1 MGTRTL
7 VCLVLA
13 SLLLVNEQSAFEI
26 LTNCQ
31 DCWCVDTCEEFKDC
45 TTLCFHKEKH
55 PDPETISDESID
67 KYYDN
72 TYDFNDNKDD
82 YHEFNAIP
90 NLQLRRFRTLLLE
103 QISCS
108 RMSSADMS
116 TLNTTLN
123 NLIPKLGFQNVI
135 ELHLKNCP
143 IPDESFQTL
152 FRLLNG
158 TSVQKLWVSG
168 SQSNITLSS
177 AYFENLSL
185 QTILF
190 EDSVGLRRLHQDLFK
205 GTPELVFLGLN
216 RNNITTLDPGV
227 FQGLRNLE
235 FLYLNHNSITDLHAD
250 IFEHLTSLLDLEII
264 NNRLVSLPRGLFR
277 NCRKLERLDLHE
289 NALHTLEGPQFE
301 FLSRLQLLD
310 LRYNRLEKITDGM
323 FNGTH
328 DIVLLDLSHN
338 KLNVISQTAF
348 DILCRT
354 NSELDAIYLS
364 DNILE
369 WNSNLV
375 DSPFNECESITVLQL
390 SNNRISYIHNDWIM
404 GIQWL
409 DLNGN
414 NITILPD
421 FNSFTSKSKDM
432 TLDVSDNQIKTFK
445 LDSVTRADADK
456 LFKLTPNDFK
466 LTQNESKRNM
476 ADDIFD
482 KYGLHIVLDGN
493 PITCDCSYYALVDY
507 VYYFRKAQFSEP
519 FKRQIIETEDVTC
532 KPWNIP
538 YLTGITYWNKEQNIP
553 TNRFAILEELTCNK
567 VDGCPSSCN
576 CSHSPYHSQTT
587 VNCSSANLERMP
599 QELDV
604 MYKNKTPQTI
614 MLILRNNSIQQL
626 LQNQSD
632 NYKLVT
638 DLDLSLN
645 AIKDWKVDI
654 VQDFPHLASLNLSH
668 NHLESL
674 SEDFIN
680 SLSKSN
686 IRSLYLSGNPWKCGR
701 DTSTERLCKF
711 VFDNQH
717 RFFNDFEEI
726 TCNGSNHTF
735 KATKPKDFCATI
747 NISQVSNLIPVQKD
761 SEQITLNGSNHP
773 FNTTKPKDIYG
784 TPKISYPTDTFDV
797 QISLGI
803 LCVLFVLSIVFYY
816 NKYQQKIKVCLV
828 YRLFCKPGVSQ

>member
-1 MGTRTL
+1 M
-7 VCLVLA
+7 V
-13 SLLLVNEQSAFEI
+13 
-26 LTNCQ
+26 
-31 DCWCVDTCEEFKDC
+31 
-45 TTLCFHKEKH
+45 
-55 PDPETISDESID
+55 
-67 KYYDN
+67 
-72 TYDFNDNKDD
+72 
-82 YHEFNAIP
+82 
-90 NLQLRRFRTLLLE
+90 RFL
-103 QISCS
+103 
-108 RMSSADMS
+108 M
-116 TLNTTLN
+116 
-123 NLIPKLGFQNVI
+123 
-135 ELHLKNCP
+135 
-143 IPDESFQTL
+143 
-152 FRLLNG
+152 
-158 TSVQKLWVSG
+158 
-168 SQSNITLSS
+168 
-177 AYFENLSL
+177 
-185 QTILF
+185 
-190 EDSVGLRRLHQDLFK
+190 
-205 GTPELVFLGLN
+205 VF
-216 RNNITTLDPGV
+216 
-227 FQGLRNLE
+227 
-235 FLYLNHNSITDLHAD
+235 
-250 IFEHLTSLLDLEII
+250 
-264 NNRLVSLPRGLFR
+264 
-277 NCRKLERLDLHE
+277 
-289 NALHTLEGPQFE
+289 
-301 FLSRLQLLD
+301 
-310 LRYNRLEKITDGM
+310 KITDGM

-328 DIVLLDLSHN
+328 DLKEVFLGTNKINAISKPAFDVLCNHNSQLNTIDLSN
-338 KLNVISQTAF
+338 N
-348 DILCRT
+348 D
-354 NSELDAIYLS
+354 
-364 DNILE
+364 LE
-369 WNSNLV
+369 WDSDLEV
-375 DSPFNECESITVLQL
+375 SPFNSCKNIESLIL

-567 VDGCPSSCN
+567 VDGCPSSCT
-576 CSHSPYHSQTT
+576 CSHSLYYNKTT
-587 VNCSSANLERMP
+587 VDCSSVNLKLMP
-599 QELDV
+599 QDLNLT
-604 MYKNKTPQTI
+604 NKSRI
-614 MLILRNNSIQQL
+614 LLILRNNSIQQI
-626 LQNQSD
+626 LQNPPD

-654 VQDFPHLASLNLSH
+654 VQHFPHLESLNLSH
-668 NHLESL
+668 NHLESM

-735 KATKPKDFCATI
+735 KATKPKDFCATKLQLST
-747 NISQVSNLIPVQKD
+747 NGHLIVVL
-761 SEQITLNGSNHP
+761 IIIG
-773 FNTTKPKDIYG
+773 
-784 TPKISYPTDTFDV
+784 
-797 QISLGI
+797 SLG
-803 LCVLFVLSIVFYY
+803 VLIVLSIVFYY

>member
-1 MGTRTL
+1 MGTRALAYL
-7 VCLVLA
+7 VFA
-13 SLLLVNEQSAFEI
+13 FLLLLKGKSAFEI
-26 LTNCQ
+26 LTDCP
-31 DCWCVDTCEEFKDC
+31 DCWCVDTYNREIYYY
-45 TTLCFHKEKH
+45 TTLCFHKENH
-55 PDPETISDESID
+55 PEPETISDESIQEYYNYY
-67 KYYDN
+67 KEKHKYDN
-72 TYDFNDNKDD
+72 NHDD
-82 YHEFNAIP
+82 DDHHEFNAIP
-90 NLQLRRFRTLLLE
+90 NLLLRRSSNYEMIL
-103 QISCS
+103 ISCS
-108 RMSSADMS
+108 HMSSADMS
-116 TLNTTLN
+116 TLNTTSTLN
-123 NLIPKLGFQNVI
+123 NLIPKLGIENVS
-135 ELHLKNCP
+135 HLVLEDCP
-143 IPDESFQTL
+143 IPDGSFQTL
-152 FRLLNG
+152 FRLLNV
-158 TSVQKLWVSG
+158 TSVKELRVTG

-301 FLSRLQLLD
+301 FLSRLTLLD

-328 DIVLLDLSHN
+328 GLLDLHLSHN
-338 KLNVISQTAF
+338 RINAISKPAF
-348 DILCRT
+348 DILC
-354 NSELDAIYLS
+354 NNNHLDRIDLS
-364 DNILE
+364 NNDLE
-369 WNSNLV
+369 WNSDLV
-375 DSPFNECESITVLQL
+375 VSPFNSCKNIESLIL
-390 SNNRISYIHNDWIM
+390 SNNRISYIHDDWIM
-404 GIQWL
+404 GMPNLHELFL
-409 DLNGN
+409 DGN
-414 NITILPD
+414 NITKLCD
-421 FNSFTSKSKDM
+421 YNYTSLSKSM
-432 TLDVSDNQIKTFK
+432 FLNVSYNQIKTVG
-445 LDSVTRADADK
+445 LDSINHAAD
-456 LFKLTPNDFK
+456 NV
-466 LTQNESKRNM
+466 NEGEEGRGKINL
-476 ADDIFD
+476 I
-482 KYGLHIVLDGN
+482 LIGN

-567 VDGCPSSCN
+567 VDGCPSSCT
-576 CSHSPYHSQTT
+576 CSYSLYYNKTT
-587 VNCSSANLERMP
+587 VDCSSVNLKLMP
-599 QELDV
+599 QDLNLT
-604 MYKNKTPQTI
+604 NKSRI
-614 MLILRNNSIQQL
+614 LLILRNNSIQQL

-654 VQDFPHLASLNLSH
+654 VKHFPHLESLNLSH
-668 NHLESL
+668 NHLESM

-726 TCNGSNHTF
+726 TCGSNHTF

-816 NKYQQKIKVCLV
+816 NKYQQKIKVWFV
-828 YRLFCKPGVSQ
+828 YRLMFCKPGVSQ

>member
-328 DIVLLDLSHN
+328 GLLDLHLSHN
-338 KLNVISQTAF
+338 RINAISKPAF
-348 DILCRT
+348 DILC
-354 NSELDAIYLS
+354 NNNHLDRIDLS
-364 DNILE
+364 NNDLE
-369 WNSNLV
+369 WNSDLV
-375 DSPFNECESITVLQL
+375 VSPFNSCKNIESLIL

-414 NITILPD
+414 NITTLPD
-421 FNSFTSKSKDM
+421 FNSFTSQSW
-432 TLDVSDNQIKTFK
+432 TLDVSYNQIKTVELESIDYYVEADVAYYVDVLLPKENQTK
-445 LDSVTRADADK
+445 LKGPSDGIK
-456 LFKLTPNDFK
+456 
-466 LTQNESKRNM
+466 
-476 ADDIFD
+476 
-482 KYGLHIVLDGN
+482 IVLNEN
-493 PITCDCSYYALVDY
+493 PITCDCSNYGLF
-507 VYYFRKAQFSEP
+507 YFLQYFLKGYGS
-519 FKRQIIETEDVTC
+519 KMIDIESQNVTC
-532 KPWNIP
+532 KPWNTSIDEVHP
-538 YLTGITYWNKEQNIP
+538 KT
-553 TNRFAILEELTCNK
+553 LTCNN
-567 VDGCPSSCN
+567 VDGCPSLCN
-576 CSHSPYHSQTT
+576 CSHSPFYNHTT
-587 VNCSSANLERMP
+587 VDCSSVNLEQMP
-599 QELDV
+599 QDLNV
-604 MYKNKTPQTI
+604 TYKSRTPRKIT
-614 MLILRNNSIQQL
+614 LILRKNSIQQFL
-626 LQNQSD
+626 KNPSD

-645 AIKDWKVDI
+645 AIKDWRVDI
-654 VQDFPHLASLNLSH
+654 VQHFPHLEKLNLSH

-680 SLSKSN
+680 SLSYLS
-686 IRSLYLSGNPWKCGR
+686 ISSLYLAGNPWKCGC
-701 DTSTERLCKF
+701 DNSTERLYKF
-711 VFDNQH
+711 VLDNEQILK
-717 RFFNDFEEI
+717 DSGEI
-726 TCNGSNHTF
+726 TCNGSNHPLDT
-735 KATKPKDFCATI
+735 TKPKDFCATI

>member
-13 SLLLVNEQSAFEI
+13 SLLLIIEQSAFEI

-177 AYFENLSL
+177 AYFDNQFLSVKS
-185 QTILF
+185 ISF
-190 EDSVGLRRLHQDLFK
+190 DDSVGLRSLHQDLFK

-414 NITILPD
+414 NITTLPD
-421 FNSFTSKSKDM
+421 FNSFTSQSW
-432 TLDVSDNQIKTFK
+432 TLDVSYNQIKTVG
-445 LDSVTRADADK
+445 LDSINHAAD
-456 LFKLTPNDFK
+456 NV
-466 LTQNESKRNM
+466 NEGEEGRGKINL
-476 ADDIFD
+476 I
-482 KYGLHIVLDGN
+482 LIGN
-493 PITCDCSYYALVDY
+493 PITCDCSNYDLFYFVQNVHKGVSKRLDI
-507 VYYFRKAQFSEP
+507 VYSE
-519 FKRQIIETEDVTC
+519 KSDDILKC
-532 KPWNIP
+532 KPWNISIDTFD
-538 YLTGITYWNKEQNIP
+538 LKT
-553 TNRFAILEELTCNK
+553 LTCTN

>member
-1 MGTRTL
+1 MGTRALAYL
-7 VCLVLA
+7 VFA
-13 SLLLVNEQSAFEI
+13 FLLLLKGKSAFEI
-26 LTNCQ
+26 LTDCP
-31 DCWCVDTCEEFKDC
+31 DCWCVDTYNREIYYY

-301 FLSRLQLLD
+301 FLSRLTLLD

-328 DIVLLDLSHN
+328 GLLDLHLSHN
-338 KLNVISQTAF
+338 RINAISKPAF
-348 DILCRT
+348 DILC
-354 NSELDAIYLS
+354 NNNHLDRIDLS
-364 DNILE
+364 NNDLE
-369 WNSNLV
+369 WNSDLV
-375 DSPFNECESITVLQL
+375 VSPFNSCKNIESLIL

-421 FNSFTSKSKDM
+421 FNSFTSQSW
-432 TLDVSDNQIKTFK
+432 TLDVSYNQIKTVG
-445 LDSVTRADADK
+445 LDSINHAAD
-456 LFKLTPNDFK
+456 NV
-466 LTQNESKRNM
+466 NEGEEGRGKINL
-476 ADDIFD
+476 I
-482 KYGLHIVLDGN
+482 LIGN

-567 VDGCPSSCN
+567 VDGCPSSCT
-576 CSHSPYHSQTT
+576 CSYSLYYNKTT
-587 VNCSSANLERMP
+587 VDCSSVNLKLMP
-599 QELDV
+599 QDLNLT
-604 MYKNKTPQTI
+604 NKSRI
-614 MLILRNNSIQQL
+614 LLILRNNSIQQL

-654 VQDFPHLASLNLSH
+654 VKHFPHLESLNLSH

-680 SLSKSN
+680 SLSYLS
-686 IRSLYLSGNPWKCGR
+686 ISSLYLAGNPWKCGC
-701 DTSTERLCKF
+701 DNSTERLYKF
-711 VFDNQH
+711 VLDNEH
-717 RFFNDFEEI
+717 ILKDSGEI
-726 TCNGSNHTF
+726 TCNGSNHPLDT
-735 KATKPKDFCATI
+735 TKPKDFCATI

-816 NKYQQKIKVCLV
+816 NKYQQKIKVWFV
-828 YRLFCKPGVSQ
+828 YRLMFCKPGVSQ

>member
-1 MGTRTL
+1 M
-7 VCLVLA
+7 V
-13 SLLLVNEQSAFEI
+13 
-26 LTNCQ
+26 
-31 DCWCVDTCEEFKDC
+31 
-45 TTLCFHKEKH
+45 
-55 PDPETISDESID
+55 
-67 KYYDN
+67 
-72 TYDFNDNKDD
+72 
-82 YHEFNAIP
+82 
-90 NLQLRRFRTLLLE
+90 RFL
-103 QISCS
+103 
-108 RMSSADMS
+108 M
-116 TLNTTLN
+116 
-123 NLIPKLGFQNVI
+123 
-135 ELHLKNCP
+135 
-143 IPDESFQTL
+143 
-152 FRLLNG
+152 
-158 TSVQKLWVSG
+158 
-168 SQSNITLSS
+168 
-177 AYFENLSL
+177 
-185 QTILF
+185 
-190 EDSVGLRRLHQDLFK
+190 
-205 GTPELVFLGLN
+205 VF
-216 RNNITTLDPGV
+216 
-227 FQGLRNLE
+227 
-235 FLYLNHNSITDLHAD
+235 
-250 IFEHLTSLLDLEII
+250 
-264 NNRLVSLPRGLFR
+264 
-277 NCRKLERLDLHE
+277 
-289 NALHTLEGPQFE
+289 
-301 FLSRLQLLD
+301 
-310 LRYNRLEKITDGM
+310 KITDGM

-328 DIVLLDLSHN
+328 DLKEVFLGTNKINAISKPAFDVLCNHNSQLNTIDLSN
-338 KLNVISQTAF
+338 N
-348 DILCRT
+348 D
-354 NSELDAIYLS
+354 
-364 DNILE
+364 LE
-369 WNSNLV
+369 WDSDLEV
-375 DSPFNECESITVLQL
+375 SPFNSCKNIESLIL

-493 PITCDCSYYALVDY
+493 PITCDCSNYDLF
-507 VYYFRKAQFSEP
+507 YFVQNVHKGVS
-519 FKRQIIETEDVTC
+519 KRLDIGDPWSDDILKC
-532 KPWNIP
+532 KPWNISI
-538 YLTGITYWNKEQNIP
+538 YTFDLKT
-553 TNRFAILEELTCNK
+553 LTCTN

-654 VQDFPHLASLNLSH
+654 VQHFPHLESLNLSH
-668 NHLESL
+668 NHLESM

-680 SLSKSN
+680 SLSYLS
-686 IRSLYLSGNPWKCGR
+686 ISSLYLAGNPWKCGC
-701 DTSTERLCKF
+701 DNSTERLYKF
-711 VFDNQH
+711 VLDNEQILK
-717 RFFNDFEEI
+717 DSGEI
-726 TCNGSNHTF
+726 TCNGSNHPLDT
-735 KATKPKDFCATI
+735 TKPKDFCATI

-816 NKYQQKIKVCLV
+816 NKYQQKIKVWFV
-828 YRLFCKPGVSQ
+828 YRLMFCKPGVSQ

>member
-1 MGTRTL
+1 MGTRALAYL
-7 VCLVLA
+7 VFA
-13 SLLLVNEQSAFEI
+13 FLLLLKGKSAFEI
-26 LTNCQ
+26 LTDCP
-31 DCWCVDTCEEFKDC
+31 DCWCVDTYNREIYYY
-45 TTLCFHKEKH
+45 TTLCFHKENH
-55 PDPETISDESID
+55 PEPETISDESIQEYYNYY
-67 KYYDN
+67 KEKHKYDN
-72 TYDFNDNKDD
+72 NHDD
-82 YHEFNAIP
+82 DDHHEFNAIP
-90 NLQLRRFRTLLLE
+90 NLLLRRSSNYEMIL
-103 QISCS
+103 ISCS
-108 RMSSADMS
+108 HMSSADMS
-116 TLNTTLN
+116 TLNTTSTLN
-123 NLIPKLGFQNVI
+123 NLIPKLGIENVS
-135 ELHLKNCP
+135 HLVLEDCP
-143 IPDESFQTL
+143 IPDGSFQTL
-152 FRLLNG
+152 FRLLNV
-158 TSVQKLWVSG
+158 TSVKELRVTG

-301 FLSRLQLLD
+301 FLSRLTLLD

-328 DIVLLDLSHN
+328 GLLDLHLSHN
-338 KLNVISQTAF
+338 RINAISKPAF
-348 DILCRT
+348 DILC
-354 NSELDAIYLS
+354 NNNHLDRIDLS
-364 DNILE
+364 NNDLE
-369 WNSNLV
+369 WNSDLV
-375 DSPFNECESITVLQL
+375 VSPFNSCKNIVSLKL
-390 SNNRISYIHNDWIM
+390 SNNRIRCIDWIM
-404 GIQWL
+404 GMPWLETL
-409 DLNGN
+409 DLKWN

-421 FNSFTSKSKDM
+421 FNSFTSQSW
-432 TLDVSDNQIKTFK
+432 TLDVSYNQIKTVK
-445 LDSVTRADADK
+445 IDSI
-456 LFKLTPNDFK
+456 PN
-466 LTQNESKRNM
+466 
-476 ADDIFD
+476 ADDD
-482 KYGLHIVLDGN
+482 
-493 PITCDCSYYALVDY
+493 
-507 VYYFRKAQFSEP
+507 E
-519 FKRQIIETEDVTC
+519 
-532 KPWNIP
+532 
-538 YLTGITYWNKEQNIP
+538 
-553 TNRFAILEELTCNK
+553 
-567 VDGCPSSCN
+567 
-576 CSHSPYHSQTT
+576 
-587 VNCSSANLERMP
+587 
-599 QELDV
+599 
-604 MYKNKTPQTI
+604 
-614 MLILRNNSIQQL
+614 
-626 LQNQSD
+626 
-632 NYKLVT
+632 
-638 DLDLSLN
+638 LDLSLN
-645 AIKDWKVDI
+645 AIKDRKVDI
-654 VQDFPHLASLNLSH
+654 DQQFPHWKSLNLSH
-668 NHLESL
+668 NNLESL

-816 NKYQQKIKVCLV
+816 NKYQQKIKVWFV
-828 YRLFCKPGVSQ
+828 YRLMFCKPGVSQ

>member
-328 DIVLLDLSHN
+328 GLLDLHLSHN
-338 KLNVISQTAF
+338 RINAISKPAF
-348 DILCRT
+348 DILC
-354 NSELDAIYLS
+354 NNNHLDRIDLS
-364 DNILE
+364 NNDLE
-369 WNSNLV
+369 WNSDLV
-375 DSPFNECESITVLQL
+375 VSPFNSCKNIESLIL

-414 NITILPD
+414 NITTLPD
-421 FNSFTSKSKDM
+421 FNSFTSQSW
-432 TLDVSDNQIKTFK
+432 TLDVSYNQIKTVG
-445 LDSVTRADADK
+445 LDSINHAAD
-456 LFKLTPNDFK
+456 NV
-466 LTQNESKRNM
+466 NEGEEGRGKINL
-476 ADDIFD
+476 I
-482 KYGLHIVLDGN
+482 LIGN
-493 PITCDCSYYALVDY
+493 PITCDCSNYDLF
-507 VYYFRKAQFSEP
+507 YFVQNVHKGVS
-519 FKRQIIETEDVTC
+519 KRLDIGDPWSDDILKC
-532 KPWNIP
+532 KPWNISIDTFD
-538 YLTGITYWNKEQNIP
+538 LKT
-553 TNRFAILEELTCNK
+553 LTCTN

-816 NKYQQKIKVCLV
+816 NKYQQKIKVWFV
-828 YRLFCKPGVSQ
+828 YRLMFCKPGVSQ

>member
-414 NITILPD
+414 NITTLPD
-421 FNSFTSKSKDM
+421 FNSFTSQSW
-432 TLDVSDNQIKTFK
+432 TLDVSYNQIKTVK
-445 LDSVTRADADK
+445 IDSI
-456 LFKLTPNDFK
+456 PN
-466 LTQNESKRNM
+466 
-476 ADDIFD
+476 ADDD
-482 KYGLHIVLDGN
+482 
-493 PITCDCSYYALVDY
+493 
-507 VYYFRKAQFSEP
+507 E
-519 FKRQIIETEDVTC
+519 
-532 KPWNIP
+532 
-538 YLTGITYWNKEQNIP
+538 
-553 TNRFAILEELTCNK
+553 
-567 VDGCPSSCN
+567 
-576 CSHSPYHSQTT
+576 
-587 VNCSSANLERMP
+587 
-599 QELDV
+599 
-604 MYKNKTPQTI
+604 
-614 MLILRNNSIQQL
+614 
-626 LQNQSD
+626 
-632 NYKLVT
+632 
-638 DLDLSLN
+638 LDLSLN
-645 AIKDWKVDI
+645 AIKDRKVDI
-654 VQDFPHLASLNLSH
+654 DQHFPHWKSLNLSH
-668 NHLESL
+668 NNLESL

-680 SLSKSN
+680 SLSYLS
-686 IRSLYLSGNPWKCGR
+686 ISSLYLAGNPWKCGC
-701 DTSTERLCKF
+701 DNSTERLYKF
-711 VFDNQH
+711 VLDNEQILK
-717 RFFNDFEEI
+717 DSGEI
-726 TCNGSNHTF
+726 TCNGSNHPLDT
-735 KATKPKDFCATI
+735 TKPKDFCATI